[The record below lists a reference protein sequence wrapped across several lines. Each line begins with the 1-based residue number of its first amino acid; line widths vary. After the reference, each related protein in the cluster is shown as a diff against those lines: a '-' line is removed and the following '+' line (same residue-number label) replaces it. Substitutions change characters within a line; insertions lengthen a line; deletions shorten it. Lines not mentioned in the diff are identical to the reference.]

1 MERRSVDEHRAAL
14 TTALASVCGTC
25 RVPIGAALGRV
36 TATAVRAGCALP
48 LFDNSAMDGFAVRA
62 ADVRPGRPLPVSG
75 RIFAGD
81 VAVPALPPGRAAA
94 IMTGA
99 PLPAGADAVIP
110 VEQSREEN
118 GAVRFDTEPR
128 SGAFVRRSGEDV
140 TVGARVVDGGI
151 RLTPRHI
158 GALATAGAA
167 EVTVHRSPRVAV
179 FSTGSELVAPGRPLV
194 PGQIWESNS
203 LLLSAL
209 LARNGAEV
217 TVATALGDDADLGG
231 ALSAAAPDA
240 DLILTSGG
248 VSMGE
253 REPVRQLLGSRGWF
267 GPLAMQPGGP
277 QGLADWDGTPVV
289 CFPGN
294 PVSVLVSFEVL
305 LRNIIRQSAG
315 LPPVVADTARVSHD
329 ITSIPG
335 RTQFLRG
342 RTDSGAVAVVG
353 GPGSHLAVT
362 AADADVLIE
371 IDATTTRVNADQEVR
386 TWPLTN

>member
-1 MERRSVDEHRAAL
+1 M
-14 TTALASVCGTC
+14 
-25 RVPIGAALGRV
+25 PIGAALGRV

-62 ADVRPGRPLPVSG
+62 ADVRPGLPLPVSG

-140 TVGARVVDGGI
+140 TVGARVVDAGI

-158 GALATAGAA
+158 GALAAAGAA

-209 LARNGAEV
+209 LTRNGAKV

-371 IDATTTRVNADQEVR
+371 IDATTTRVNAGQEVR